1 MKKKSLALS
10 ALILMG
16 ILSCKTE
23 RQFSEGKKLS
33 EFKKTQF
40 IPTLEHQVTK
50 DKNAIYAATLL
61 FAWDEIRTQLE
72 SPIKVSDS
80 YADLALINQSTS
92 FKNVLKKDE
101 YTASGEIERDSITA
115 IATFDKALPF
125 EFSLQSY
132 SDKLIFGGE
141 KVSSFGVNG
150 FDEGGKRGLVR
161 IVYYKNDSNF
171 IIKLLPKD
179 TEHDIILFKT
189 DKSFATIAAMAKEIE
204 KLTKL
209 GNAEKEN
216 RKLSWKYHYNDD
228 DEVVIPKLNFNIQT
242 NYATLEGNKFS
253 TQKKQFHIGTVWQ
266 RTAFLLDESGAA
278 VESEVMI
285 AAAVEAIE
293 GESEKPKPKKMVF
306 DKPFLVLLKR
316 TEAVNPYLGLWIANA
331 ELMVKE

>member
-1 MKKKSLALS
+1 MLLV
-10 ALILMG
+10 G
-16 ILSCKTE
+16 IFSCKTE

-61 FAWDEIRTQLE
+61 LAWDEIRTQLE
-72 SPIKVSDS
+72 SPIEVSES
-80 YADLALINQSTS
+80 YSDLALINKSDS
-92 FKNVLKKDE
+92 FKNVLKEDE
-101 YTASGEIERDSITA
+101 YLASGEIDGDSITA
-115 IATFDKALPF
+115 KATFDKKLPF

-132 SDKLIFGGE
+132 SDKLLFDGE
-141 KVSSFGVNG
+141 KVSSFGVSG
-150 FDEGGKRGLVR
+150 FDGGEKLGLVR

-171 IIKLLPKD
+171 IIRLLPKD

-189 DKSFATIAAMAKEIE
+189 DKSFATIGAMAKEIG

-209 GNAEKEN
+209 GTTEKKN
-216 RKLSWKYHYNDD
+216 IKLSWKYYFNEDD
-228 DEVVIPKLNFNIQT
+228 KVVIPKLNFNIET

-253 TQKKQFHIGTVWQ
+253 TQKRQFHIGTVWQ

-278 VESEVMI
+278 AVSEAVI
-285 AAAVEAIE
+285 EAAVEAID
-293 GESEKPKPKKMVF
+293 GESEKPKPKKMIF